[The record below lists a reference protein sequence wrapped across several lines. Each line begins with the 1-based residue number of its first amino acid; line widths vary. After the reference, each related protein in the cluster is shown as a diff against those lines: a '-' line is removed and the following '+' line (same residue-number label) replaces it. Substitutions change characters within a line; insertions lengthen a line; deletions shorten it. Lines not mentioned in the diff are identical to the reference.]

1 MVVKTFLYCV
11 PGLFV
16 SLTDVLDTHVR
27 QCSNEFGI
35 ALTYSYLCGKQR
47 DYSMIKAAILD
58 ADTRN
63 GGELIR
69 ILVHHPDVQIINVQS
84 EHRDGERVS
93 NHHYGLIGDTDL
105 CYQSGDVPDDADV
118 VFLCK
123 EITDLTKLA
132 PQTRI
137 VDLTGALAGAQ
148 GFVMGV
154 CELDRKAMVRG
165 AQRASVVSPAVQA
178 SVIALLPLARQGE
191 LQGRIEVNAQLD
203 HREVEQI
210 RDAVISLQPDFDGEI
225 VVGGTGHH
233 AFTSQVTVRTD
244 RRQADMRALYNEAFS
259 DHNFT
264 FVIDR
269 DPDMPDVLNT
279 NKCLLSIDGGSGVMT
294 VKALMDPYIKGCAGN
309 AVHCMNLLFG
319 LHEVTGLGLKALG
332 R

>member
-1 MVVKTFLYCV
+1 
-11 PGLFV
+11 
-16 SLTDVLDTHVR
+16 
-27 QCSNEFGI
+27 
-35 ALTYSYLCGKQR
+35 
-47 DYSMIKAAILD
+47 MIKAAILD

-69 ILVHHPDVQIINVQS
+69 ILMHHPDVEIISVQS
-84 EHRDGERVS
+84 EDRDGERVS

-105 CYQSGDVPDDADV
+105 CYQSGLVSEDADV

-123 EITDLTKLA
+123 ETADLA
-132 PQTRI
+132 QFGPETRI
-137 VDLTGALAGAQ
+137 VDLTGTLVGTQ
-148 GFVMGV
+148 GFVMGI
-154 CELDRKAMVRG
+154 CELNRKAMVRG

-191 LQGRIEVNAQLD
+191 LHGRIEVDAQLSSCGL
-203 HREVEQI
+203 EQI
-210 RDAVISLQPDFDGEI
+210 KEAVISLQPDFDGEI
-225 VVGGTGHH
+225 VAGRGKNHG
-233 AFTSQVTVRTD
+233 FTSQVTVRTD
-244 RRQADMRALYNEAFS
+244 RGVGDMRTLYSEAFS

-269 DPDMPDVLNT
+269 DPEMPDVLNT
-279 NKCLLSIDGGSGVMT
+279 NKCLLSIDGGNNVVT

-319 LHEVTGLGLKALG
+319 LHEVTGLRLKALG